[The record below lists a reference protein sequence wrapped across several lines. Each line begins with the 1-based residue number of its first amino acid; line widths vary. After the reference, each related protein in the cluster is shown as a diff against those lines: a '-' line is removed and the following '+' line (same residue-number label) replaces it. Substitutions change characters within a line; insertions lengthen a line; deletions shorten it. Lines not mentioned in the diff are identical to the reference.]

1 MKTMLLA
8 AGIEGFLR
16 KNRVGL
22 ILPVD
27 VVDVL
32 CGAIQMLLE
41 GNTEGESLDEDEYEI
56 LENLQGGLEQIRTLA
71 REIEFN

>member
-32 CGAIQMLLE
+32 CGVIQMLLE

-56 LENLQGGLEQIRTLA
+56 LENLQEGLEQIRTLA